1 MLVTAPNHVDDVA
14 QEAFDVIGQQ
24 NGIVNRSTITQTGG
38 ADGNAFIQ
46 LSVPSSS
53 LAQVMSKL
61 SLLPNADVVSRTDN
75 SQDVNNTFTTAT
87 RRLADA
93 RALHTSLL
101 KQLAAAV
108 TTEQVDSLH
117 EQIRDNERA
126 IAADEAGLARLNH
139 RISFSAISLT
149 INARTQPSGGGGH
162 SGGGGFTLPKAAHD
176 AGRVLVV
183 VAGVALIALAV
194 LIPVGLVVAFA
205 WWIGALA
212 THRRRERALDL
223 A

>member
-1 MLVTAPNHVDDVA
+1 M
-14 QEAFDVIGQQ
+14 IGQQ
-24 NGIVNRSTITQTGG
+24 NGIVNRSTITQTGN
-38 ADGNAFIQ
+38 ADGYAFLS

-53 LAQVMSKL
+53 LAQVMTKL

-75 SQDVNNTFTTAT
+75 SQDVNNAFNIAT

-117 EQIRDNERA
+117 AQIHDNERA
-126 IAADEAGLARLNH
+126 ISADESALAILDH
-139 RISFSAISLT
+139 RISFSSIALT
-149 INARTQPSGGGGH
+149 INARTQPIGGAGH
-162 SGGGGFTLPKAAHD
+162 SGGGGFTLRKAAHD

-194 LIPVGLVVAFA
+194 LIPVGLVLALA
-205 WWIGALA
+205 WWIGALL